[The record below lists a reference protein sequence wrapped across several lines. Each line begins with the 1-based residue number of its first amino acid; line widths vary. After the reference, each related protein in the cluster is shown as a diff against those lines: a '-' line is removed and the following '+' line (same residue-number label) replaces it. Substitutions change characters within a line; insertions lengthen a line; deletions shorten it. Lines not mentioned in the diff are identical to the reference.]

1 MRFFVGL
8 MSVVLLA
15 WTPVFLGQSSQSEL
29 EVRLLHQ
36 QIYLRG
42 LWESDSL
49 RFDAAGKIAEASGT
63 TSPMLSGVD
72 IEKVELTSG
81 HLRLTG
87 KRMGVVYPEKQPAW
101 ADLKQR
107 LKIEIAAPANGD
119 YGPALEAIF
128 SPDLAGL
135 APAAPEFWQKFLL
148 NGMPKPE
155 KPHVTEPPLRKV
167 GGGVAPPLVLYAPE
181 PQFSSSARSLK
192 ISGNVLVYLH
202 VDADGLPSHLRI
214 VRPLGVGLDEEAIK
228 AVEKYRFRPAMDG
241 GTPVPIE
248 MNVEVNFQI
257 F

>member
-1 MRFFVGL
+1 MRFFIGL
-8 MSVVLLA
+8 ISAALLA
-15 WTPVFLGQSSQSEL
+15 WVPVCLGQSSQSEL
-29 EVRLLHQ
+29 EARLLHQ

-49 RFDAAGKIAEASGT
+49 RFDAAGKIAESSGT

-72 IEKVELTSG
+72 IEKVELTDG
-81 HLRLTG
+81 RLRLTG
-87 KRMGVVYPEKQPAW
+87 KRMGVVYPEKQPTW

-148 NGMPKPE
+148 TGMPKPE
-155 KPHVTEPPLRKV
+155 KPHVTESPLRKV
-167 GGGVAPPLVLYAPE
+167 GGGVVPPRVLYAPD
-181 PQFSSSARSLK
+181 PRYTDKARRIKL
-192 ISGNVLVYLH
+192 SGSVLVYLQVGTDGMPDH
-202 VDADGLPSHLRI
+202 VRI
-214 VRPLGVGLDEEAIK
+214 VRPLGGGLDEAAMKTVEA
-228 AVEKYRFRPAMDG
+228 YRFSPAMDG
-241 GTPVPIE
+241 QTPVPVE
-248 MNVEVNFQI
+248 MYVQVNFQI